1 MSAPSSAATETQPS
15 VIVRR
20 EGRAGRIT
28 LNEHIVKEAKLEH
41 EVIFRGGFTTF
52 QLSSPT
58 PPKADRESESAL
70 TILRALRELGL

>member
-1 MSAPSSAATETQPS
+1 
-15 VIVRR
+15 
-20 EGRAGRIT
+20 
-28 LNEHIVKEAKLEH
+28 VKEAKLEH

-52 QLSSPT
+52 HISSPT